1 MDNNKKYIIL
11 VEGKADKK
19 FIKDYIK
26 SQYQIDT
33 DINDNIII
41 EENGGKSFN
50 KNNINNIQKYIDNNY
65 KLVVIFDAD
74 NNFEEA
80 KNNIKTNL
88 NIDDNNIFLFPN
100 NNSLGTLEDIL
111 SNIAVIKDII
121 NCFDKYTNCIDSIPK
136 TITPAKKS
144 KIYAYLESIKS
155 YDKKTITEDKRD
167 YTNNNIWD
175 LNDEYL
181 NPLKQFLDCI

>member
-11 VEGKADKK
+11 VEGKAYKK

-65 KLVVIFDAD
+65 ELLVIFDAD

-111 SNIAVIKDII
+111 SNIAVIKI
-121 NCFDKYTNCIDSIPK
+121 
-136 TITPAKKS
+136 
-144 KIYAYLESIKS
+144 
-155 YDKKTITEDKRD
+155 
-167 YTNNNIWD
+167 
-175 LNDEYL
+175 
-181 NPLKQFLDCI
+181 